1 MKGYIYTMYAGADP
15 GHGWVLNDP
24 IFGNVPTLGAC
35 VPNIRRA
42 VEVGDYIFAISGR
55 VPGARQFVVG
65 GFQVAEKIHGL
76 EAYDRFPQHR
86 VQKTHDG
93 MTLGN
98 VIVLANGRQSGQ
110 DAHENFERRV
120 ENYIVGRDA
129 TYLDS
134 AAEFDHSRRETLKVL
149 SEIVGRKGE
158 RVFDII
164 GRQRKLDSGQVTEL
178 MQWLES
184 IKQ

>member
-15 GHGWVLNDP
+15 GHGWVLTDP
-24 IFGNVPTLGAC
+24 IFGSVPTLGAC

-65 GFQVAEKIHGL
+65 GFQVAEKIPAL
-76 EAYDRFPQHR
+76 EAYDRFPQYR
-86 VQKTHDG
+86 VQPAQDG
-93 MTLGN
+93 TQRGN
-98 VIVLANGRQSGQ
+98 IIILPNGRQSRH
-110 DAHENFERRV
+110 DAHANFERRV

-134 AAEFDHSRRETLKVL
+134 PEEFERARHETLKVL
-149 SEIVGRKGE
+149 GEIVGRKGD

-164 GRQRKLDSGQVTEL
+164 GRQRKLDSSQVTEL
-178 MQWLES
+178 VQWLES

>member
-24 IFGNVPTLGAC
+24 IFGTVPTLGAC
-35 VPNIRRA
+35 VPNIRR
-42 VEVGDYIFAISGR
+42 VVQEGDYVFAISGR

-65 GFQVAEKIHGL
+65 GFQVAEKIHAL

-93 MTLGN
+93 TTMGN
-98 VIVLANGRQSGQ
+98 IIVTANGRQSRH
-110 DAHENFERRV
+110 DAHDNFERRV
-120 ENYIVGRDA
+120 ENYVVGCNP

-134 AAEFDHSRRETLKVL
+134 KPEFDRARRETLQVL
-149 SEIVGRKGE
+149 SDVVGRQGE

-164 GRQRKLDSGQVTEL
+164 GRHRKLDAEQVTAL
-178 MQWLES
+178 VQWLDS